1 METTSKRVLVAEAS
15 DEMSWVICKIIK
27 SIGYESIDFATCED
41 HSAEDPLERTDY
53 LVFDYFWFFNQAA
66 DVQNRVLKIIKEDRA
81 LLLSSLPVW
90 AIQKDV
96 DDYGFKNILE
106 KPFDIST
113 LIQRIQEEVRE
124 SRDVY

>member
-15 DEMSWVICKIIK
+15 DEMSWLICKIIR
-27 SIGYESIDFATCED
+27 SIGYETVKLGTCEGPGAD
-41 HSAEDPLERTDY
+41 DPLEHTDY
-53 LVFDYFWFFNQAA
+53 LVFDYFWFCNQATE
-66 DVQNRVLKIIKEDRA
+66 VKHRVARIIKEDRA

-106 KPFDIST
+106 KPFDISA
-113 LIQRIQEEVRE
+113 LIQRIEEEVRE
-124 SRDVY
+124 SRDAH